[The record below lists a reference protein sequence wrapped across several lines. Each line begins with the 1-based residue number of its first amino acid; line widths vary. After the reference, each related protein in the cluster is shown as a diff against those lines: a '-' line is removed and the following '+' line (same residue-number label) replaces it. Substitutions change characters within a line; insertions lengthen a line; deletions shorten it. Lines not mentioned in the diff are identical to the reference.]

1 MFQGTAGSVEEGQ
14 LESMICNST
23 IPSEILKVFLYSA
36 LAEFQSFRICWVAFD
51 WDPYSRVY
59 VQSAATPM

>member
-23 IPSEILKVFLYSA
+23 IPSETLKVFLYNA
-36 LAEFQSFRICWVAFD
+36 LAEFQSFRIC
-51 WDPYSRVY
+51 
-59 VQSAATPM
+59 